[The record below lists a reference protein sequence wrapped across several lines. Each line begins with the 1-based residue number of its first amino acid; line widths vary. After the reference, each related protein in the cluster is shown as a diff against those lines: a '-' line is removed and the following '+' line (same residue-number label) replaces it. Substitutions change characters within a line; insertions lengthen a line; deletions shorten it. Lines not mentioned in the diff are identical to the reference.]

1 MHNEIETLIIKEKEL
16 QDKIKGLTDLF
27 KSFQEVE
34 KQNLSNSIIDK
45 LIRIQ
50 ESVLSDNITLI
61 EAYASV
67 RYVLETLIQTE
78 LLLKESSYTFKL
90 YYSICTHQIDKY
102 QKFINRI
109 HEEIKIMESYE
120 NEDKK
125 LMDIVTDRIAKGEDS
140 SLVMKEHDEAQKQ
153 LDDKADLEFT
163 MFTPDYKTNGY
174 GFTAHLLKNKILLD
188 YKQALKDIEESNK
201 KTAKS
206 IVKQERISTLFDFK
220 NQYSRVFK
228 ELKDGRSWE
237 KKAEEAN
244 LSNEYKVIYDLSSA
258 LLHSTSYSYNT
269 SSDYTD
275 ADKDIALKMIF
286 KYSKKINH
294 NINKYLDLKRYSK
307 ITVIN
312 IEEE

>member
-1 MHNEIETLIIKEKEL
+1 M
-16 QDKIKGLTDLF
+16 G
-27 KSFQEVE
+27 
-34 KQNLSNSIIDK
+34 
-45 LIRIQ
+45 
-50 ESVLSDNITLI
+50 DNITLI
-61 EAYASV
+61 ETYASV

-78 LLLKESSYTFKL
+78 LLLKEPCYTFKL
-90 YYSICTHQIDKY
+90 YYSICTHQVDKY
-102 QKFINRI
+102 RKFINRI
-109 HEEIKIMESYE
+109 HEEIGIMESYD

-125 LMDIVTDRIAKGEDS
+125 LIEIVTARIKNGEDS
-140 SLVMKEHDEAQKQ
+140 SLVMKEYNEEQKQ

-174 GFTAHLLKNKILLD
+174 GFTAHLLKNKILPD
-188 YKQALKDIEESNK
+188 YEQALKDIEESNK

-237 KKAEEAN
+237 QKAEEAN

-269 SSDYTD
+269 TGEYTD
-275 ADKDIALKMIF
+275 ADKDIALKMIY
-286 KYSKKINH
+286 KYSKKIYRNV
-294 NINKYLDLKRYSK
+294 NEYLDLKRYSK
-307 ITVIN
+307 IKVFN
-312 IEEE
+312 VE